1 MVAHEHTNWHSK
13 YNILSWLQPW
23 GSCPYLQVK
32 QWFVLCGLSPILHS
46 NLIPPSLPACFSRI
60 QHLINILREVSY
72 IFTWVRRD
80 MKRDRSQSCPNMKLN
95 DAMNFVVLRRWEG
108 LWMLRVCHQSR
119 GLQTYAKKE
128 KKTNGSRPIH
138 ELEHLLV

>member
-46 NLIPPSLPACFSRI
+46 NLIPPSLTACLCYFHAYSTFYERY
-60 QHLINILREVSY
+60 LIFLGGYVQ
-72 IFTWVRRD
+72 TWR
-80 MKRDRSQSCPNMKLN
+80 
-95 DAMNFVVLRRWEG
+95 EG
-108 LWMLRVCHQSR
+108 LNPAL
-119 GLQTYAKKE
+119 
-128 KKTNGSRPIH
+128 I
-138 ELEHLLV
+138 